1 MSYKYISNENPLGVI
16 RIDHYEI
23 TTDNLEKIHQLYRN
37 LGFVRTQDHQCGKH
51 DSYYYQQNDMDVI
64 ITVGK
69 KEGVF
74 QYDYQKKH
82 GDGCC
87 TLAFRVE
94 DAEYA
99 LNEAVRRGAV
109 MLQEVREEVVDGIK
123 IRTAAIRG
131 FGDVKNLF
139 VEREGETKQFFSHF
153 SLIEN
158 PEALA
163 EGHDPKLIRLDH
175 LTNNVYRGDMEKWVR
190 FYKEIYGFIEVRY
203 FDIKGIKT
211 GLFSKVV
218 CTPDR
223 YSVIIPINEPDD
235 SEGYSQ
241 IQEYLD
247 EHKGEG
253 VQHIAMTTDNIVET
267 VKTLKKNGF
276 EFLDIN
282 PTYYELLDQRL
293 PGIKGRENLAD
304 LQEESILVDGDDA
317 DHYLLQIFTSTQIGP
332 LFYEIITR
340 KKHDGFGEGNFQALF
355 DSIERDQEKRGV
367 LK

>member
-1 MSYKYISNENPLGVI
+1 MSYQNISSDNPLGII

-23 TTDNLEKIHQLYRN
+23 TTNNLNTLDQLYRN
-37 LGFVRTQDHQCGKH
+37 LGFVRIQEHYCGKH
-51 DSYYYQQNDMDVI
+51 DSFYYKQNDMDVL

-99 LNEAVRRGAV
+99 LNEAVKRGAEK
-109 MLQEVREEVVDGIK
+109 LQDIREETIDGVTIK
-123 IRTAAIRG
+123 TSAIKG

-139 VEREGETKQFFSHF
+139 VERSGETKQFFGHF

-158 PEALA
+158 PEKIS
-163 EGHDPKLIRLDH
+163 EEKDPKLIRLDH
-175 LTNNVYRGDMEKWVR
+175 LTNNVYRGDMEKWVK
-190 FYKEIYGFIEVRY
+190 FYKDIYGFIEVRY
-203 FDIKGIKT
+203 FDIKGLKT
-211 GLFSKVV
+211 GLFSKVM

-247 EHKGEG
+247 EHNGEG

-267 VKTLKKNGF
+267 VRTLRKNGF

-282 PTYYELLDQRL
+282 PTYYEMLSKRI
-293 PGIKGRENLAD
+293 PGIEEKENIDD
-304 LQEESILVDGDDA
+304 LQVESILVDGHDLDR
-317 DHYLLQIFTSTQIGP
+317 YLLQIFTSNQIGP
-332 LFYEIITR
+332 LFFEIITR